1 MKTGCGFGLH
11 PVFRYFFPFS
21 VGIGFADAK
30 PFTRGK
36 NKKGL
41 SAFIKSNL
49 PQSLFFS
56 NAHPRP
62 APRDQYG
69 STCGTRMLF
78 VCDCE
83 IGAKLQTFYN
93 YTQ

>member
-41 SAFIKSNL
+41 SAFIKSYL
-49 PQSLFFS
+49 SQSLFL
-56 NAHPRP
+56 ATHIH
-62 APRDQYG
+62 APHRETNMAPLAGHGCY
-69 STCGTRMLF
+69 SYVTVR
-78 VCDCE
+78 
-83 IGAKLQTFYN
+83 
-93 YTQ
+93 